1 MKQLEHYA
9 KQYVSRYRQ
18 KTTIVRVGQRMAQL
32 IYFSKTKVLVQF
44 EKCPHQLISV
54 YHSKG
59 KMVWK
64 EENEPGIKISFYS
77 PAIKIL
83 MCHAMKPNL
92 YEDPEQF
99 VAQEQD

>member
-44 EKCPHQLISV
+44 EKYPHQLIWV
-54 YHSKG
+54 YHTKG
-59 KMVWK
+59 KTVSN
-64 EENEPGIKISFYS
+64 EENEPHIKNYIFSAS
-77 PAIKIL
+77 IKIL
-83 MCHAMKPNL
+83 ICHAVKPNL
-92 YEDPEQF
+92 YEDPGRF
-99 VAQEQD
+99 VAQGQD